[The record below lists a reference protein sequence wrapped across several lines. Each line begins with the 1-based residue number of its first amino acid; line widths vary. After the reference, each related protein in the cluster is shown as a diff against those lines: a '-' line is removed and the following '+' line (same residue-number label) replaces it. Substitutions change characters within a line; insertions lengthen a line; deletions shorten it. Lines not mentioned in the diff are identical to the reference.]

1 MANPS
6 LTSCSGTVSH
16 GSMTKSVQK
25 YYSKIQHA
33 EISFEEQGKGQEA
46 DSQIIFI
53 GFIDTGE
60 FHSDVH
66 PGPQVAKDMYTD
78 SQQLYLV

>member
-1 MANPS
+1 MADPS

-16 GSMTKSVQK
+16 GSMTKSAQK
-25 YYSKIQHA
+25 RYSGIQHTA
-33 EISFEEQGKGQEA
+33 ISFETLGKGQEA

-60 FHSDVH
+60 FHSEC
-66 PGPQVAKDMYTD
+66 PQVAKDMYIAI
-78 SQQLYLV
+78 QQLYLV

>member
-1 MANPS
+1 MADPS
-6 LTSCSGTVSH
+6 LTSCSGTVSD
-16 GSMTKSVQK
+16 GSMTESAQK
-25 YYSKIQHA
+25 RYSKIQHA

-60 FHSDVH
+60 FHSECPPRSSGGKGHVH
-66 PGPQVAKDMYTD
+66 
-78 SQQLYLV
+78 S